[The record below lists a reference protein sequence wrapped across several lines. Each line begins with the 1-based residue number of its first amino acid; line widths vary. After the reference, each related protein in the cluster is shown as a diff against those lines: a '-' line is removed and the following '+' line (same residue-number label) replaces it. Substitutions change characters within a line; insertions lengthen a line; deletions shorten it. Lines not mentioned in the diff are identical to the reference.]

1 MIIYFI
7 SGTSLV
13 IPPDEVSAYFWNIFK
28 WFNITML
35 ASILYAVPITSL
47 SFLLSVFMADLTF
60 FTARF
65 SHIIEKHD
73 L

>member
-7 SGTSLV
+7 GLNDLV
-13 IPPDEVSAYFWNIFK
+13 IPPREVSAYFWNIFK

-35 ASILYAVPITSL
+35 VSLIYAVPITSL
-47 SFLLSVFMADLTF
+47 SFLLSVFMADMTF
-60 FTARF
+60 FTSRF
-65 SHIIEKHD
+65 EHVIEKHD

>member
-60 FTARF
+60 FTSRF
-65 SHIIEKHD
+65 SNIIEKHD

>member
-7 SGTSLV
+7 SGTDLV
-13 IPPDEVSAYFWNIFK
+13 IPPDEISAYFWNIFK

-35 ASILYAVPITSL
+35 VSILYAVPITSL

-60 FTARF
+60 FTHRF
-65 SHIIEKHD
+65 SRIIDEND